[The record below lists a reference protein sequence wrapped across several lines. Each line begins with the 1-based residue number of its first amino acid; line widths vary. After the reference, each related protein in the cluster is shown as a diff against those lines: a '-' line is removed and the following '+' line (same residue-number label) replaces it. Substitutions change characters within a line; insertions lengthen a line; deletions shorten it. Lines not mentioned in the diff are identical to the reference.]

1 MNLKLN
7 AAILLV
13 GCAVGY
19 FLANKFKP
27 VAPDAPPA
35 VKASGSASVKKVT
48 KPNGEVTETLE
59 CASQA
64 EAKPSQPVVIKKNYS
79 VGLVGLKGLEAVSVD
94 ARLGNLPVFVGAIV
108 NQKLEDSKIHL
119 RMEF

>member
-35 VKASGSASVKKVT
+35 VAKASGVAKAQKVT
-48 KPNGEVTETLE
+48 KANGDVVETLE
-59 CASQA
+59 CGSAAQASAPIMQ
-64 EAKPSQPVVIKKNYS
+64 VKKNYS
-79 VGLVGLKGLEAVSVD
+79 VGLIGLKGVEALSVD
-94 ARLGNLPVFVGAIV
+94 ARLGSLPVFVGAQI
-108 NQKLEDSKIHL
+108 NKNLNESKLSL